1 MSRGPHLLRASDVAA
16 HVVVSL
22 RRWASL
28 SAQGAINA
36 RPRLDAYD
44 ALGRPPTVDEV
55 RAIEGQPLSAHCG
68 ECGEG
73 PVDRVGLGWDPDYD
87 EPAVYVCADCL
98 RAALAL
104 LTPEGA
110 S

>member
-1 MSRGPHLLRASDVAA
+1 MAVE
-16 HVVVSL
+16 VVVSL

-28 SAQGAINA
+28 SAQGAIYA

-55 RAIEGQPLSAHCG
+55 RAIEGQPLSSHCA

-73 PVDRVGLGWDPDYD
+73 PVDRVGFGWDPDYG
-87 EPAVYVCADCL
+87 EPYVYVCADCL

-104 LTPEGA
+104 LSPGGA
-110 S
+110 L